1 MIDVFV
7 FNGEVESQ
15 VGAEEQALAHY
26 ESQLCLVCMGEGDE
40 SIAQIDFLRLTLHSL
55 QKVVLLL

>member
-1 MIDVFV
+1 MVDVFV

-26 ESQLCLVCMGEGDE
+26 ESQLCLVCVGEGDE
-40 SIAQIDFLRLTLHSL
+40 SIA
-55 QKVVLLL
+55 